1 MKLHNHITKTRNY
14 VSIQSLTC
22 LGCSSASLGP
32 IGIHTIICWKG
43 GPPFYFNFLNEIEN
57 FHGGANFSLYAYY
70 VGHEIIILIGTLQV
84 KFFVLYGPFYFSCVV
99 FIDFAESFEDHTN
112 LELFVFLL
120 KLSKFID
127 SSSLDYLNLLLGIF
141 SNLLMQGPN
150 LYLSLDLLRR
160 RIPWFPLCYPQRLL
174 IWAIH
179 PLKLCQTCSIMG
191 HTG

>member
-1 MKLHNHITKTRNY
+1 M
-14 VSIQSLTC
+14 
-22 LGCSSASLGP
+22 
-32 IGIHTIICWKG
+32 
-43 GPPFYFNFLNEIEN
+43 E
-57 FHGGANFSLYAYY
+57 
-70 VGHEIIILIGTLQV
+70 HEIIILIGTLQV

-150 LYLSLDLLRR
+150 L
-160 RIPWFPLCYPQRLL
+160 
-174 IWAIH
+174 H
-179 PLKLCQTCSIMG
+179 
-191 HTG
+191 